1 MVAAMAK
8 RRMQIRLN
16 DEQDRARETDCQEDD

>member
-16 DEQDRARETDCQEDD
+16 DEQDRAREADCQEDD